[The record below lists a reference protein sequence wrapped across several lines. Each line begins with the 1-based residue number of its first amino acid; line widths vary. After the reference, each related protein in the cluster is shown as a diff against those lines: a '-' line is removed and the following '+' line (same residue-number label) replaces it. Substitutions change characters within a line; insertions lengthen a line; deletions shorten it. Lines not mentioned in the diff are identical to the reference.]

1 MMQGKTLTS
10 CDFIG
15 INNEDSESRDSY
27 EMLLSQV
34 LAMTLGEDNKKE
46 NYKTVRQ

>member
-1 MMQGKTLTS
+1 MQGKTETS

-15 INNEDSESRDSY
+15 LNEDKETVDSY

-34 LAMTLGEDNKKE
+34 LAMTLGKE
-46 NYKTVRQ
+46 RKLTLIKL